1 VQAKEGAAPSQEAT
15 WQTLDLR
22 TAATQPVADVLTALG
37 SADAGLDPTE
47 VARRLGIAGP
57 NALRTHGTSGWR
69 VLLNQVRNPLLPL
82 LVIAALVSGFTQQTA
97 SAAIIL
103 VIVLISV
110 GLGFLNEYRS
120 EKAVEA
126 LHEQVRHST
135 TAVRGGAPGRID
147 VTELVPGDVVL
158 LSVGDVV
165 PADLRLLACDGLTCD
180 EAVLTGE
187 SLPAT
192 KKPDPVPN
200 PESPIELPSCA
211 FMGTVV
217 RSGTG
222 RAVVVRTGSAT
233 EFGRIAMQLG
243 DRHPETAFQRGLRE
257 FGKLLVRITV
267 ILVVAIFAI
276 NLIIGRPIIDAVLF
290 SLAIAVGLTPELLP
304 AIVTISLASGA
315 KRMAEKSVLVR
326 RLVAIEDFGNIR
338 VLFTDKTG
346 TLTQGQITFQ
356 TAIDAAGKADDA
368 VFLFGLL
375 CSDVVMEAGV
385 PTGGNA
391 LDQALWIDPH
401 VAQTA
406 TSAWKRVAE
415 AAFDFDRTRISVLMD
430 GPQGRLMITKGA
442 PESILDVCVNVP
454 EDAKTLLA
462 QRFDA
467 GDRVVALAT
476 RDGKG
481 MDKVAPADETG
492 LTLRG
497 FLTFLD
503 PPKPDA
509 AVSLGRL
516 ASLGIDVKIVT
527 GDNDRVA
534 QKVCNDL
541 GLPAGEV
548 VTGAAIDALSDEEL
562 RAKIPVTTIF
572 ARVTPDQKSRIILQ
586 ARAGGMDVGY
596 MGDGV
601 NDAVA
606 LHDAD
611 VGISVESAVDVAKDA
626 ADILLLKKDLGT
638 LADGVVE
645 GRRIF
650 ANTIKYIL
658 MATSSNFGNMFSA
671 AGASAFL
678 KFLPMLP
685 TQILLNNLLYDASQT
700 TIPTDN
706 VDEEMLRRPAT
717 WDTHM
722 IRRFMTF
729 FGPISS
735 VFDFATFGVMLWVFH
750 AGDKPSLF
758 QTGWFV
764 ESLATQ
770 TMVIFVIRTRRVPFF
785 KSRPST
791 PQLIATLSCAGI
803 GFVLPYIPPVAR
815 LFGFRALPVSFLLVV
830 VGFVAAYLTLAEIGK
845 ARFFRAPRPPVPE
858 PLAKSVS
865 PERRRVQRM
874 ASRWSHPRPV
884 AQVPRAP
891 ASS

>member
-1 VQAKEGAAPSQEAT
+1 MS

-22 TAATQPVADVLTALG
+22 IAATQPEDVVLAAAG
-37 SADAGLDPTE
+37 SSDAGLDPAE
-47 VARRLGIAGP
+47 AARRLEIAGP

-69 VLLNQVRNPLLPL
+69 VLFNQVRNPLLPL
-82 LVIAALVSGFTQQTA
+82 LMIAAVVSGFTGQTA
-97 SAAIIL
+97 SAAIIV
-103 VIVLISV
+103 VIVALSV

-126 LHEQVRHST
+126 LHDQVRHTST
-135 TAVRGGAPGRID
+135 VVRGGAPARID
-147 VTELVPGDVVL
+147 VTQLVPGDVVL

-165 PADLRLLACDGLTCD
+165 PADLRLLDCDQLTCD

-187 SLPAT
+187 SLPAM
-192 KKPDPVPN
+192 KQRDPVPT
-200 PESPIELPSCA
+200 PDSPIELPSCA

-217 RSGTG
+217 RSGTA
-222 RAVVVRTGSAT
+222 RAVVVRTGPRT
-233 EFGRIAMQLG
+233 EFGQIAVKLG
-243 DRHPETAFQRGLRE
+243 DRHPETSFQRGLRE

-267 ILVVAIFAI
+267 ILVMAIFVI
-276 NLIIGRPIIDAVLF
+276 NLVIGRPFIDAVLF
-290 SLAIAVGLTPELLP
+290 SLAVAVGLTPELLP

-326 RLVAIEDFGNIR
+326 RLVAIEDFGNIQI
-338 VLFTDKTG
+338 LFTDKTG
-346 TLTQGQITFQ
+346 TLTQGEITFQ
-356 TAIDAAGKADDA
+356 TAIDAAGKPDDE

-391 LDQALWIDPH
+391 LDQALW
-401 VAQTA
+401 VAPPAAEAA
-406 TSAWKRVAE
+406 TPAWHRVAE
-415 AAFDFDRTRISVLMD
+415 AAFDFDRTRISVLTD
-430 GPQGRLMITKGA
+430 GPSGRLMITKGA
-442 PESILDVCVNVP
+442 PEAVLDVCENIP
-454 EDAKTLLA
+454 QAAKTLLA

-467 GDRVVALAT
+467 GDRVIALAT

-481 MDKVAPADETG
+481 MDAVTPADEAG

-509 AVSLGRL
+509 AASLARL
-516 ASLGIDVKIVT
+516 AALGIDVKIVT

-534 QKVCNDL
+534 QKVCSDL
-541 GLPAGEV
+541 GLPPGEMV
-548 VTGAAIDALSDEEL
+548 HGSAIDALSDNEL
-562 RAKIPVTTIF
+562 RAKIPGTAIF
-572 ARVTPDQKSRIILQ
+572 ARVTPEQKSRIILQ
-586 ARAGGMDVGY
+586 ARAGGTDVGY

-706 VDEEMLRRPAT
+706 VDEESLRRPAT

-735 VFDFATFGVMLWVFH
+735 VFDFATFGVMIWGFH
-750 AGDKPSLF
+750 AADRASLF

-791 PQLIATLSCAGI
+791 TQMIATLTCAGL
-803 GFVLPYIPPVAR
+803 GFVLPYLPPVAR
-815 LFGFRALPVSFLLVV
+815 LFGFEALPVSFLLIVV
-830 VGFVAAYLTLAEIGK
+830 VFVVAYLTLAELGK
-845 ARFFRAPRPPVPE
+845 ALFFRTPGPAVAT
-858 PLAKSVS
+858 PLAKAVS
-865 PERRRVQRM
+865 PQHRRVQRM

-884 AQVPRAP
+884 SHTP
-891 ASS
+891 AAAS

>member
-1 VQAKEGAAPSQEAT
+1 
-15 WQTLDLR
+15 
-22 TAATQPVADVLTALG
+22 
-37 SADAGLDPTE
+37 
-47 VARRLGIAGP
+47 
-57 NALRTHGTSGWR
+57 
-69 VLLNQVRNPLLPL
+69 
-82 LVIAALVSGFTQQTA
+82 
-97 SAAIIL
+97 
-103 VIVLISV
+103 
-110 GLGFLNEYRS
+110 
-120 EKAVEA
+120 
-126 LHEQVRHST
+126 
-135 TAVRGGAPGRID
+135 
-147 VTELVPGDVVL
+147 
-158 LSVGDVV
+158 
-165 PADLRLLACDGLTCD
+165 
-180 EAVLTGE
+180 
-187 SLPAT
+187 
-192 KKPDPVPN
+192 
-200 PESPIELPSCA
+200 
-211 FMGTVV
+211 M
-217 RSGTG
+217 
-222 RAVVVRTGSAT
+222 
-233 EFGRIAMQLG
+233 
-243 DRHPETAFQRGLRE
+243 
-257 FGKLLVRITV
+257 
-267 ILVVAIFAI
+267 
-276 NLIIGRPIIDAVLF
+276 
-290 SLAIAVGLTPELLP
+290 AVGLTPELLP

-326 RLVAIEDFGNIR
+326 RLVAIEDFGNIQ

-356 TAIDAAGKADDA
+356 TAIDAAGKPDDE

-391 LDQALWIDPH
+391 LDQALWLDPH
-401 VAQTA
+401 VAQAA
-406 TSAWKRVAE
+406 TSAWHRVAE
-415 AAFDFDRTRISVLMD
+415 AAFDFERTRISVLMD
-430 GPQGRLMITKGA
+430 GPKGRLMITKGA
-442 PESILDVCVNVP
+442 PETVLDVCVNVP
-454 EDAKTLLA
+454 EDAKTLLL

-476 RDGKG
+476 KDGTG
-481 MDKVAPADETG
+481 MEGVAPADETG

-509 AVSLGRL
+509 AASLGRL
-516 ASLGIDVKIVT
+516 AALGIDVKIVT
-527 GDNDRVA
+527 GDNERVA
-534 QKVCNDL
+534 QKVCTDL

-548 VTGAAIDALSDEEL
+548 VNGTAIDALSDEQL
-562 RAKIPVTTIF
+562 RAAIPETTIF
-572 ARVTPDQKSRIILQ
+572 ARVTPEQKSRIIQQ
-586 ARAGGMDVGY
+586 ARAGGIDVGY

-706 VDEEMLRRPAT
+706 VDEEQLRRPAT

-735 VFDFATFGVMLWVFH
+735 VFDFATFGVMIWGFH
-750 AGDKPSLF
+750 AGERASLF

-791 PQLIATLSCAGI
+791 TQLIATLTCAGM
-803 GFVLPYIPPVAR
+803 GFVLPYIPPVAH
-815 LFGFRALPVSFLLVV
+815 LFGFEALPASFLLIVV
-830 VGFVAAYLTLAEIGK
+830 AFVAAYLTLAEIGK
-845 ARFFRAPRPPVPE
+845 ARFFRAPRPPVVE
-858 PLAKSVS
+858 PLARAVS
-865 PERRRVQRM
+865 PQHRRVQRM

-884 AQVPRAP
+884 TQAP
-891 ASS
+891 AGS

>member
-1 VQAKEGAAPSQEAT
+1 VQAKDAPAAT

-22 TAATQPVADVLTALG
+22 TAATQPGAEVLNALG
-37 SADAGLDPTE
+37 SADSGLDATE
-47 VARRLGIAGP
+47 AAQRLRIAGP
-57 NALRTHGTSGWR
+57 NVLRTHGTSGWR

-82 LVIAALVSGFTQQTA
+82 LMIAALVSGFTGQTA
-97 SAAIIL
+97 SAAIIV
-103 VIVLISV
+103 VIVVLSV

-126 LHEQVRHST
+126 LHEQVRHT
-135 TAVRGGAPGRID
+135 TTVVHGGAPGRID
-147 VTELVPGDVVL
+147 VTQLVPGDVVL

-165 PADLRLLACDGLTCD
+165 PADLRLLLTDELTCD

-187 SLPAT
+187 SLPAS
-192 KKPDPVPN
+192 KRPDPVAS
-200 PESPIELPSCA
+200 PESPIELPSCV
-211 FMGTVV
+211 FMGTIV
-217 RSGTG
+217 RSGTA
-222 RAVVVRTGSAT
+222 RAVVVRTGSHT
-233 EFGRIAMQLG
+233 EFGQIAMKLG

-267 ILVVAIFAI
+267 VLVVAIFVI
-276 NLIIGRPIIDAVLF
+276 NLVIGRPFIDAVLF
-290 SLAIAVGLTPELLP
+290 SLAVAVGLTPELLP

-315 KRMAEKSVLVR
+315 KRMAAKSVLVR
-326 RLVAIEDFGNIR
+326 RLVAIEDFGNIQ

-356 TAIDAAGKADDA
+356 TAIDATGKPDDEA
-368 VFLFGLL
+368 FLLGLL

-391 LDQALWIDPH
+391 LDQALWIDPQA
-401 VAQTA
+401 AQAA
-406 TSAWKRVAE
+406 TSAWTRVAE
-415 AAFDFDRTRISVLMD
+415 AAFDFERTRISVLMD
-430 GPQGRLMITKGA
+430 GPKGRVVITKGS
-442 PESILDVCVNVP
+442 PESVLDVCVNVP
-454 EDAKTLLA
+454 DDATTLLA
-462 QRFDA
+462 KRFDA
-467 GDRVVALAT
+467 GDRVVALAV
-476 RDGKG
+476 RDGTG
-481 MDKVAPADETG
+481 MDEVSPKDETG
-492 LTLRG
+492 LTLKG

-509 AVSLGRL
+509 ADSLARL
-516 ASLGIDVKIVT
+516 ATLGIDVKIVT
-527 GDNDRVA
+527 GDNERVA

-548 VTGAAIDALSDEEL
+548 VNGSSIDALSDEEL
-562 RAKIPVTTIF
+562 RAKIPATTIF
-572 ARVTPDQKSRIILQ
+572 ARVTPEQKSRIILQ
-586 ARAGGMDVGY
+586 ARAGGIDVGY

-735 VFDFATFGVMLWVFH
+735 VFDFATFGVMLWLFH
-750 AGDKPSLF
+750 AGESRF

-791 PQLIATLSCAGI
+791 TQLIATLSCAGI
-803 GFVLPYIPPVAR
+803 GVVLPYIPPLAR
-815 LFGFRALPVSFLLVV
+815 LFGFEAMPASFLLIVV
-830 VGFVAAYLTLAEIGK
+830 AFVVAYLTLAEIGK
-845 ARFFRAPRPPVPE
+845 ARFFRAPRPPVVE
-858 PLAKSVS
+858 PLARSIP
-865 PERRRVQRM
+865 PEHRRVQRM
-874 ASRWSHPRPV
+874 ASRWSHLRPV
-884 AQVPRAP
+884 AKTPPVF
-891 ASS
+891 S

>member
-1 VQAKEGAAPSQEAT
+1 MS

-22 TAATQPVADVLTALG
+22 IAATQPEDVVLAAAG
-37 SADAGLDPTE
+37 SSDAGLDPAE
-47 VARRLGIAGP
+47 AARRLEIAGP

-69 VLLNQVRNPLLPL
+69 VLFNQVRNPLLPL
-82 LVIAALVSGFTQQTA
+82 LMIAAVVSGFTGQTA
-97 SAAIIL
+97 SAAIIV
-103 VIVLISV
+103 VIVALSV

-120 EKAVEA
+120 ERAVEA
-126 LHEQVRHST
+126 LHDQVRHTST
-135 TAVRGGAPGRID
+135 VVRGGAPARID
-147 VTELVPGDVVL
+147 VTQLVPGDVVL

-165 PADLRLLACDGLTCD
+165 PADLRLLDCDQLTCD

-187 SLPAT
+187 SLPAM
-192 KKPDPVPN
+192 KQRDPVPT
-200 PESPIELPSCA
+200 PDSPIELPSCA

-217 RSGTG
+217 RSGTA
-222 RAVVVRTGSAT
+222 RAVVVRTGPRT
-233 EFGRIAMQLG
+233 EFGQIAVKLG
-243 DRHPETAFQRGLRE
+243 DRHPETSFQRGLRE

-267 ILVVAIFAI
+267 ILVMAIFVI
-276 NLIIGRPIIDAVLF
+276 NLVIGRPFIDAVLF
-290 SLAIAVGLTPELLP
+290 SLAVAVGLTPELLP

-326 RLVAIEDFGNIR
+326 RLVAIEDFGNIQI
-338 VLFTDKTG
+338 LFTDKTG
-346 TLTQGQITFQ
+346 TLTQGEITFQ
-356 TAIDAAGKADDA
+356 TAIDAAGKPDDE

-391 LDQALWIDPH
+391 LDQALW
-401 VAQTA
+401 VAPPAAEAA
-406 TSAWKRVAE
+406 TPAWHRVAE
-415 AAFDFDRTRISVLMD
+415 AAFDFDRTRISVLTD
-430 GPQGRLMITKGA
+430 GPSGRLMITKGA
-442 PESILDVCVNVP
+442 PEAVLDVCENIP
-454 EDAKTLLA
+454 QAAKTLLA

-467 GDRVVALAT
+467 GDRVIALAT

-481 MDKVAPADETG
+481 MDAVTPADEAG

-509 AVSLGRL
+509 AASLARL
-516 ASLGIDVKIVT
+516 AALGIDVKIVT

-534 QKVCNDL
+534 QKVCSDL
-541 GLPAGEV
+541 GLPPGEMV
-548 VTGAAIDALSDEEL
+548 HGSAIDALSDNEL
-562 RAKIPVTTIF
+562 RAKIPGTAIF
-572 ARVTPDQKSRIILQ
+572 ARVTPEQKSRIILQ
-586 ARAGGMDVGY
+586 ARAGGTDVGY

-706 VDEEMLRRPAT
+706 VDEESLRRPAT

-735 VFDFATFGVMLWVFH
+735 VFDFATFGVMIWGFH
-750 AGDKPSLF
+750 AADRASLF

-791 PQLIATLSCAGI
+791 TQMIATLTCAGL
-803 GFVLPYIPPVAR
+803 GFVLPYLPPVAR
-815 LFGFRALPVSFLLVV
+815 LFGFEALPVSFLLIVV
-830 VGFVAAYLTLAEIGK
+830 VFVVAYLTLAELGK
-845 ARFFRAPRPPVPE
+845 ALFFRTPGPAVAT
-858 PLAKSVS
+858 PLAKAVS
-865 PERRRVQRM
+865 PQHRRVQRM

-884 AQVPRAP
+884 SHTP
-891 ASS
+891 AAAS